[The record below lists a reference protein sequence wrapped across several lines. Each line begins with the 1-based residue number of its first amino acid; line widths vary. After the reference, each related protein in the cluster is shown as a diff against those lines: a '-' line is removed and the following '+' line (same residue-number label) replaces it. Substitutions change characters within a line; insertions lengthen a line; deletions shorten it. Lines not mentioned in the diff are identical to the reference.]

1 MKLYKYNSRCNI
13 SGIAI
18 REQRIASGIS
28 QEQLAARLQ
37 VEGLAINQKQ
47 ISRIETGERV
57 VADFELKFF
66 AKVLSISFEQM
77 LDN

>member
-1 MKLYKYNSRCNI
+1 MKLYKYNNRCNI
-13 SGIAI
+13 SGIVI
-18 REQRIASGIS
+18 REQRSAAGLS

-57 VADFELKFF
+57 VADFELMFF

-77 LDN
+77 LGN